1 MTRKFRGSE
10 YEVHILNHAGD
21 EKGAIH
27 LTVDG
32 KPVDGCIIPADG
44 KPGKH
49 HVEAVIE

>member
-10 YEVHILNHAGD
+10 YEVHILNRAGD
-21 EKGAIH
+21 EKGAVR

-32 KPVDGCIIPADG
+32 APIEGNVVPADE

-49 HVEAVIE
+49 RVEAVIE